1 MQIRKKPAVKVKS
14 ELGTFQ
20 KLKNRARKDDEKAAH
35 FDGGGERKREGEKG
49 ERCRC

>member
-1 MQIRKKPAVKVKS
+1 MQIRRNGCQS

-20 KLKNRARKDDEKAAH
+20 KLKNRARKDEKAAC
-35 FDGGGERKREGEKG
+35 FDGEQREGEKG